1 MKIFQVVWTLHLFKR
16 FAIQSFILNLVELL
30 HLCLKYFQS
39 LLKLTQENIRQH
51 KSFTLFPQQKTYEEL
66 NGYLTLL
73 SSLSNDNQITCA
85 PILHWFECDNRGRN
99 LKVPHAL
106 GDVADINIP
115 AIAAAS
121 VVRRYVAK
129 EDDELDLEVGCFVL
143 Y

>member
-1 MKIFQVVWTLHLFKR
+1 MQNEHSPL
-16 FAIQSFILNLVELL
+16 
-30 HLCLKYFQS
+30 
-39 LLKLTQENIRQH
+39 
-51 KSFTLFPQQKTYEEL
+51 QKTYDEL
-66 NGYLTLL
+66 NSYLTLL
-73 SSLSNDNQITCA
+73 SGLSDGNQITCA

-129 EDDELDLEVGCFVL
+129 EDDELDLEVGFCFETFVTLFCFVFF
-143 Y
+143 